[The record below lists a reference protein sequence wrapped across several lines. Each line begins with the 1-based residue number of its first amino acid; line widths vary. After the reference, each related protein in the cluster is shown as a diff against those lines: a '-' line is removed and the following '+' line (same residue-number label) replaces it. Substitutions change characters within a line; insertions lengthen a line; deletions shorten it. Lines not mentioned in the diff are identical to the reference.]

1 MHAPPWPQSCLS
13 YGGRREYCHGF
24 FSLEQE
30 YVVSESLQMAKYVAD
45 LSG

>member
-1 MHAPPWPQSCLS
+1 M
-13 YGGRREYCHGF
+13 RRHGHNPAYHTEAGVNIAMAF
-24 FSLEQE
+24 LSLEQE